1 MKSPLQFSGSVLSR
15 STSGLIRLGRAVP
28 IALLFVLCLMPSCVQ
43 PMAEKTLADCP
54 TPAQN
59 CRPGSWNGT
68 PFDGIS
74 SYGKP
79 GIFHRLDFLSV
90 NSSDNDLALA
100 FGDKNEAYL
109 TIGTDVQAIYRVTRT
124 SATQM
129 RVFGRVHA
137 DALPTA
143 GAPVLQNSNAFLAG
157 VHTDAQTGDGDL
169 WSAIFSGT
177 EITNLQRIEAPISM
191 PLVWDSHPALSPDG
205 TILFFASDRPGG
217 YGGTDIWYSIK
228 EQRSWGEP
236 HNCGPAINTECDEL
250 SPFVSRDGLTL
261 LFASSGHATVGGYDL
276 FFSDIRPGLYN
287 RRDTSN
293 IFGTVRNPGP
303 PINSVADELFPT
315 SPARFDTLLY
325 FSSNRQAPA
334 GTPPGATGGFDMY
347 VLHLV
352 SSSDSVTKP
361 ITAVEPPRRAQQTNT
376 NTSSRRDTAYTNRDT
391 IHNSHVTVRGR
402 VTEHGTRRPVDSAG
416 ITVREAESH
425 EVIGRTFT
433 DSNGR
438 YAVQIP
444 VETDVEIAAQGKQ
457 LFYDAKRLRIKR
469 GDTTTVLLGDF
480 SLPGDLSLRI
490 NFPTDEYSNPYP
502 YLLDSN
508 GLPTTQMWQGALD
521 LLAENLKIYQDHIHL
536 LILTGHT
543 DDVASDAY
551 NKVLGM
557 RRARF
562 VINELIR
569 RGIPAS
575 KLEARSEGERRLLPQ
590 REAEPIELYR
600 ARCRRVDLTKEMSFI
615 LPGTE

>member
-1 MKSPLQFSGSVLSR
+1 MKSPLQFSSSAVSH
-15 STSGLIRLGRAVP
+15 STFGFTWRVGNVVP
-28 IALLFVLCLMPSCVQ
+28 IVLLFMVFLLPSCMAPV
-43 PMAEKTLADCP
+43 AEKTAADCP
-54 TPAQN
+54 VPAQN
-59 CRPGSWNGT
+59 CQPGSWNGT
-68 PFDGIS
+68 PFDGIA

-79 GIFHRLDFLSV
+79 GIFHKLDIV
-90 NSSDNDLALA
+90 AASSPDDDLALA
-100 FGDKNEAYL
+100 FSDNNEAYL

-129 RVFGRVHA
+129 RVFGRIHA
-137 DALPTA
+137 DALPTV
-143 GAPVLQNSNAFLAG
+143 GIPVVRNGKVILAG
-157 VHTDAQTGDGDL
+157 VHTDAQTGDGDV
-169 WSAIFSGT
+169 WNATFSGT
-177 EITNLQRIEAPISM
+177 EITGLQRIEAPISL

-205 TILFFASDRPGG
+205 TILFFASDRSGG
-217 YGGTDIWYSIK
+217 YGGTDIWYSIR
-228 EQRSWGEP
+228 EQNSWGEP
-236 HNCGPAINTECDEL
+236 YNCGPVINTECDEL
-250 SPFVSRDGLTL
+250 SPFVSRDGSTL
-261 LFASSGHATVGGYDL
+261 LFASSGHTTVGGYDL

-287 RRDTSN
+287 RRDTSAL
-293 IFGTVRNPGP
+293 FGAVRNPGP
-303 PINSVADELFPT
+303 PLNSTGDELFPS

-325 FSSNRQAPA
+325 FSSNRLAPA
-334 GTPPGATGGFDMY
+334 GTPPGANGGFDMY

-352 SSSDSVTKP
+352 ASADAASKPLSSNDSL
-361 ITAVEPPRRAQQTNT
+361 PRREQQTSTST
-376 NTSSRRDTAYTNRDT
+376 NNSRHRDTASNER
-391 IHNSHVTVRGR
+391 VTVRGR
-402 VTEHGTRRPVDSAG
+402 VTEYGTRHPVDSAG
-416 ITVREAESH
+416 ITVREVTSQEI
-425 EVIGRTFT
+425 VDRTFT

-438 YAVQIP
+438 YTVQVP
-444 VETDVEIAAQGKQ
+444 VEREVEITAQGKQ

-469 GDTTTVLLGDF
+469 GDTTTVLLSDF

-508 GLPTTQMWQGALD
+508 GLPTTQTWQEAVD
-521 LLAENLKIYQDHIHL
+521 LLAENLKIYKDNIHL

-590 REAEPIELYR
+590 RESEPIELYR